1 MNDSDTNPA
10 YPRPVEILLV
20 EDSPADIA
28 LTEEALLESKLHN
41 NLYVVTDGEAAMA
54 FLRREPP
61 HESAPRPDLILLDLN
76 LPKKNGRE
84 VLAEIKCDPSLSMI
98 PIVIMTVSRDE
109 RDILESYR
117 LHANCY
123 IRKPVR
129 FREFIEIVKS
139 IEDFWFSIVTLPP
152 NAGNRE

>member
-1 MNDSDTNPA
+1 MNEPDMNRSFL
-10 YPRPVEILLV
+10 RPVEILLV
-20 EDSPADIA
+20 EDSPADIE
-28 LTEEALLESKLHN
+28 LTREALLESKLHN
-41 NLYVVTDGEAAMA
+41 NLQIVTDGEAAMA

-61 HESAPRPDLILLDLN
+61 YDAAPRPDLILLDLN

-84 VLAEIKCDPSLSMI
+84 VLAEIKCEPSLSMI
-98 PIVIMTVSRDE
+98 PIVIMTVSKDE
-109 RDILESYR
+109 RDIVESYR

-139 IEDFWFSIVTLPP
+139 IEDFWFTIVTLPP
-152 NAGNRE
+152 NSETPA

>member
-1 MNDSDTNPA
+1 MNDSATNPA

-20 EDSPADIA
+20 EDSPADIE
-28 LTEEALLESKLHN
+28 LTREALLESKLHN

-61 HESAPRPDLILLDLN
+61 HESVPRPDLILLDLN

-152 NAGNRE
+152 NAGHSE

>member
-1 MNDSDTNPA
+1 MNDSDTNHA

-20 EDSPADIA
+20 EDSPADIE
-28 LTEEALLESKLHN
+28 LTREALLESKLHN

-61 HESAPRPDLILLDLN
+61 HESVPRPDLILLDLN
-76 LPKKNGRE
+76 LPNKNGRE

-152 NAGNRE
+152 NSGHSE